1 MAAVVAIFVAA
12 TEALA
17 EVVVIVVPTDIE
29 AAVAVVRILIRV
41 GRPVVVRPAIL
52 PVCDPLLGQ

>member
-1 MAAVVAIFVAA
+1 MATVVAILVAA

-17 EVVVIVVPTDIE
+17 EVVVVVDPVDVE
-29 AAVAVVRILIRV
+29 AAVTVVRILIGV